1 MSIIICHNNQRIDAQ
16 EMKAL
21 IKFYRM
27 EHLQIGISTENIP
40 RPGTLCFVDQSITTI
55 PKDLYK
61 DIRVTTLNK
70 DIRVTTLNEAFA
82 EMARSIMTIMEGI
95 ELRESMLEGRLKL
108 FLKNQNGEI
117 FTLDD
122 ALMYLDCSQDSKDD
136 INATEAVI
144 SALDKLGCHK
154 ELTTI
159 YTPPSQPSQSVDKSH
174 IRSTENINVR
184 IITREELVS

>member
-1 MSIIICHNNQRIDAQ
+1 
-16 EMKAL
+16 MKAL

-61 DIRVTTLNK
+61 DIRVTTLN
-70 DIRVTTLNEAFA
+70 EAFA
-82 EMARSIMTIMEGI
+82 EMARSIMTIMDGV
-95 ELRESMLEGRLKL
+95 ESRKSILEEKLKQ
-108 FLKNQNGEI
+108 FLSKQRGEI
-117 FTLDD
+117 FTIDD
-122 ALMYLDCSQDSKDD
+122 ALVYLNLINESRDDTHLTDS
-136 INATEAVI
+136 VI

-154 ELTTI
+154 EMTTI
-159 YTPPSQPSQSVDKSH
+159 YTPPISSVQSADKSH

>member
-1 MSIIICHNNQRIDAQ
+1 MSIIICHNHQRIDAQ

-27 EHLQIGISTENIP
+27 EHLQMGISTENLP

-55 PKDLYK
+55 PKDLY
-61 DIRVTTLNK
+61 K

-95 ELRESMLEGRLKL
+95 ELRESMLEGKLKL

-122 ALMYLDCSQDSKDD
+122 ALMYLDCFDDSKDD
-136 INATEAVI
+136 INATESVI

-154 ELTTI
+154 EMTTI
-159 YTPPSQPSQSVDKSH
+159 YTPPSSGQELKATAGCKKMELTTVRVIQSH
-174 IRSTENINVR
+174 
-184 IITREELVS
+184 ELVS

>member
-55 PKDLYK
+55 PKDLY
-61 DIRVTTLNK
+61 K

-159 YTPPSQPSQSVDKSH
+159 YTPPSQPSQSV
-174 IRSTENINVR
+174 
-184 IITREELVS
+184 